1 MIAIDCTS
9 DKKELTN
16 IGLITLLAG
25 LLLPLIDFSILNVA
39 LSSIADSIH
48 ASHVELELMV
58 AIYGVAFSVS
68 IAMAGKLGDSYGR
81 RRLFCYGVTLFGL
94 ASLACGLSN
103 SIEMLLI
110 ARGVQGIG
118 AALLI
123 PQILATIHISLSG
136 KRHSIAIGSYSSIGG
151 MAFILGQ
158 LLGGWLVFANI
169 ADLGWRSVFLV
180 NVPISIVI
188 LIGAWLWIP
197 ETTGNRKTAIDWS
210 GTCLLAL
217 ALMCLLLAI
226 SLGPLFHWTWP
237 FLSMLVAVVPLLLIL
252 WNVEKAK
259 ENKQL
264 TTLLPPTLMRQA
276 NVQFS
281 FILAMLMFTSWGGF
295 MFSVALVL
303 QSGLGFL
310 PIESGNSFIA
320 MGATFFIGSILSPK
334 VVAKLGNLKT
344 VILGC
349 VLQLPFL
356 ISLILTFHMTWADL
370 NELILMPATA
380 GMGFAQAFIVTGFFR
395 IGLAKI
401 QKEQAGTA
409 SAMLATIQQATL
421 AIGTALL
428 GTVTYQVLE
437 STGDY
442 LTAIT
447 TMLLCELFAMVLLT
461 CAACWFYSKRQVR

>member
-252 WNVEKAK
+252 WNVEKSK
-259 ENKQL
+259 DNKQL

-356 ISLILTFHMTWADL
+356 ISLILTFHMTWPDL